1 MKRAVLALVLFVTG
15 AVAARAETLYVTDVL
30 VVLLRATPAAQGA
43 TVKQLTSGAAL
54 EVLDRQGTW
63 AKVREPQG
71 ASGWIEARYLVP
83 QAPAGARLA
92 QLRSEL
98 EQAQAR
104 LAELERRPPE
114 PATSPLPPVPA
125 VPAAPPLVPDT
136 LWLAISSAMLV
147 IGVVGGFV
155 AGVSWLRAW
164 TRRKLGGMTINIRNL

>member
-1 MKRAVLALVLFVTG
+1 MRRWLLALALLLGPT
-15 AVAARAETLYVTDVL
+15 AALAETLYVTDVL
-30 VVLLRATPAAQGA
+30 VVLLRATPTPQGA
-43 TVKQLTSGAAL
+43 SVKQLASGAAL

-71 ASGWIEARYLVP
+71 ASGWIEVRYLVP

-92 QLRSEL
+92 QLQSEL
-98 EQAQAR
+98 EQARAR
-104 LAELERRPPE
+104 LADLERRPPE
-114 PATSPLPPVPA
+114 PVPEPQPPLPA

-136 LWLAISSAMLV
+136 LWIAISSAMLV

-155 AGVSWLRAW
+155 AGVFWLRTR